1 MSLDDGQEANQF
13 AKVDGQLPLLGLW
26 RWRCVRS
33 AAGALRLESFLTS
46 LEISAFGQTFTGV
59 ERTFI
64 LWRALEDQI
73 QAGSGLLPSTRD
85 L

>member
-1 MSLDDGQEANQF
+1 MGFDDGQEANQF
-13 AKVDGQLPLLGLW
+13 SELDGKLSLLGLW
-26 RWRCVRS
+26 RWWCLRS

-46 LEISAFGQTFTGV
+46 FKMSAFGQPFTGV
-59 ERTFI
+59 KTTLKLR
-64 LWRALEDQI
+64 RALEDEV